1 MYSTNS
7 KYKLVLLNNKFKIE
21 YLYILSV
28 SKFKNQTY
36 YIKQTGLLW
45 ESSKHKNIM
54 STEKVQALEE
64 ENFY

>member
-1 MYSTNS
+1 M
-7 KYKLVLLNNKFKIE
+7 
-21 YLYILSV
+21 YILSV
-28 SKFKNQTY
+28 FKFKNQTY

-64 ENFY
+64 EIFF